1 MNDTANL
8 TYPGSRRIYI
18 PGRLHPDVQVPLR
31 EILLSDTL
39 LPDGTAHSN
48 DPVRVYDCSGPWG
61 DAAYE
66 GTAEQGL
73 PALRAA
79 WIRARGDVEEAETD
93 QGRCLRAAGGTPV
106 TQRHY
111 ARQGV
116 ITPEMEFV
124 AIRENLGR
132 EEAF

>member
-66 GTAEQGL
+66 GTAEPRGSG
-73 PALRAA
+73 PAVMWRRRKRTRAA
-79 WIRARGDVEEAETD
+79 ASGLRGAR
-93 QGRCLRAAGGTPV
+93 L
-106 TQRHY
+106 
-111 ARQGV
+111 
-116 ITPEMEFV
+116 
-124 AIRENLGR
+124 
-132 EEAF
+132 